1 MEPDSASG
9 EAPMTTGASNATTF
23 RSILVPLDG
32 SPTAEQALPL
42 AIAVAQRTRAKLRL
56 ALVHQTLI
64 APVHLG
70 TEQLY
75 TSIELSVRKSE
86 REYLRGWADRIR
98 ESSQHPV
105 ASVTLTGAIAPALEE
120 YVRENSVDLVV
131 MTSHGRGALRRAW
144 LGSIADHMVRSLEI
158 PVLLVRSAETQPSE
172 TATARLGNILL
183 PLDGSPLAEAALE
196 PAMALARAW
205 DVEIGL
211 VQVIEPLV
219 FPIESQMVP
228 AVGYDEKLAAIR
240 RDAAND
246 YLNDI
251 AERVR
256 ADRVRASSAAVL
268 GVGVADA
275 LLQLARPERY
285 GLIAI
290 ATHGRSGLRRM
301 VLGSVAD
308 KLVRGADIPV
318 LVCRPVGSRKH
329 RSSRTGMV
337 TSAHPQPSGKVVV

>member
-1 MEPDSASG
+1 MP
-9 EAPMTTGASNATTF
+9 TNATPF
-23 RSILVPLDG
+23 QSILVPLDG
-32 SPTAEQALPL
+32 SATAEQALPL
-42 AIAVAQRTRAKLRL
+42 ATEVAQRARAKIRL

-70 TEQLY
+70 TERLY

-86 REYLRGWADRIR
+86 REYLRGWAERIR
-98 ESSQHPV
+98 ESSGRPV
-105 ASVTLTGAIAPALEE
+105 TAVTLTGSIAPALEQ
-120 YVRENSVDLVV
+120 YVRDNSIDLVV
-131 MTSHGRGALRRAW
+131 MTTHGRGPLRRAW
-144 LGSIADHMVRSLEI
+144 LGSVADHMVRSLEI
-158 PVLLVRSAETQPSE
+158 PVLLVRSAEAQPSE
-172 TATARLGNILL
+172 TATLRLGNILL

-205 DVEIGL
+205 DVEVGL

-219 FPIESQMVP
+219 FPTDSQMLP
-228 AVGYDEKLAAIR
+228 AVGYDEKLTEIR
-240 RDAAND
+240 RNAAND

-251 AERVR
+251 AERIR
-256 ADRVRASSAAVL
+256 AEGVKVSSAAVL

-308 KLVRGADIPV
+308 KLVRGADVPV
-318 LVCRPVGSRKH
+318 LLRR
-329 RSSRTGMV
+329 
-337 TSAHPQPSGKVVV
+337 PSGKSKRPSGRTRTVSSAQPRRSGKIVV

>member
-1 MEPDSASG
+1 MSTNTP
-9 EAPMTTGASNATTF
+9 PF

-32 SPTAEQALPL
+32 SATAEQALPL
-42 AIAVAQRTRAKLRL
+42 AIAVAQRARSKIRL

-70 TEQLY
+70 TERLY

-98 ESSQHPV
+98 ESSRRPTT
-105 ASVTLTGAIAPALEE
+105 AVTLTGSIAPALDQ
-120 YVRENSVDLVV
+120 YVRDNSIDLVV
-131 MTSHGRGALRRAW
+131 MATHGRGPLRRAW
-144 LGSIADHMVRSLEI
+144 LGSVADHMVRSLEV
-158 PVLLVRSAETQPSE
+158 PVLLVRSAEAQPAE
-172 TATARLGNILL
+172 TPTAQLGNILV

-205 DVEIGL
+205 GVEIGL

-228 AVGYDEKLAAIR
+228 AVGYDEKLTTIR

-251 AERVR
+251 AERIR
-256 ADRVRASSAAVL
+256 AEGGKVSSAAVL
-268 GVGVADA
+268 GVGVAET
-275 LLQLARPERY
+275 LLDLARPERY

-290 ATHGRSGLRRM
+290 ATHGRGGLRRM
-301 VLGSVAD
+301 ALGSVAD

-318 LVCRPVGSRKH
+318 LVCRPTGSLKR
-329 RSSRTGMV
+329 RSSRGMS
-337 TSAHPQPSGKVVV
+337 SARAQASGKVVV